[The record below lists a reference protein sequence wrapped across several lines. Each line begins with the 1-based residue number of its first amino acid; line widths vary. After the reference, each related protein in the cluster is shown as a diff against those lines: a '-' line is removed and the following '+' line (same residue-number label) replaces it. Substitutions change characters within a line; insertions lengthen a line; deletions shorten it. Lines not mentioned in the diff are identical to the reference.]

1 MALRVICLS
10 IVVTL
15 CACAAQN
22 RPLQLLSGGGP
33 EYPVE
38 ARAQGIEGRVDVRY
52 DVTVDGRVENAMVLR
67 SEPAGCSMRRRWRLL
82 PTAVNAPLV
91 EGGRVRAE
99 GRVSTVYF
107 RLSRGEAYERCGV
120 LRAAAADEMGRVSES
135 GGCCGARSEL
145 CADAPIR

>member
-1 MALRVICLS
+1 MRCSGTKAKVYAWHWIQLIAREKYMALRVICLS

-52 DVTVDGRVENAMVLR
+52 DVTVDGRVENAVVVR
-67 SEPAGCSMRRRWRLL
+67 SEPAELFDAAALASIASWRF
-82 PTAVNAPLV
+82 NAPLV
-91 EGGRVRAE
+91 EGRRVRAE

-107 RLSRGEAYERCGV
+107 RLSGGEAYERY
-120 LRAAAADEMGRVSES
+120 
-135 GGCCGARSEL
+135 
-145 CADAPIR
+145 